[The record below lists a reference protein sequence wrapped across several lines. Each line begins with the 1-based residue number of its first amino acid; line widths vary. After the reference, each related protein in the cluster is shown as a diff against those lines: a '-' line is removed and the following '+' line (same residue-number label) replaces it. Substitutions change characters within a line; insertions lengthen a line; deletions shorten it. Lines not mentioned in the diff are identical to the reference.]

1 MKIKFKIIALALF
14 ATVAVAFLFAS
25 QPVKISEVAVHAQTA
40 ATQTEFDQ
48 KATLAKLRDQIKGR
62 ESEPAEKVFKNIQ
75 MPNLKTVPA
84 ATLLAIMEIGYARS
98 LGVNCTHCH
107 VPDKWETE
115 DRPQKQVAR
124 EMGAMMFKINSEML
138 KGIKNLRSATPG
150 INCTTCHRGELK
162 PAHDLPKPPKV

>member
-75 MPNLKTVPA
+75 MPNLKTVLPRRC
-84 ATLLAIMEIGYARS
+84 LRS
-98 LGVNCTHCH
+98 
-107 VPDKWETE
+107 W
-115 DRPQKQVAR
+115 
-124 EMGAMMFKINSEML
+124 
-138 KGIKNLRSATPG
+138 RSATLARSG
-150 INCTTCHRGELK
+150 STARIVTFLTNGK
-162 PAHDLPKPPKV
+162 PRIGPKSKSHAKWAR